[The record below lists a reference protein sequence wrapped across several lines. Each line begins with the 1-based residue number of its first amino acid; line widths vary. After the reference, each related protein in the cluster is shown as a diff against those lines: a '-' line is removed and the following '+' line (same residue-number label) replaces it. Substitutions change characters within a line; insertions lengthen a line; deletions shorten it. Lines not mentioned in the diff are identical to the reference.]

1 MRIIE
6 ITENKVDKMSTLAE
20 EMLTIGGKL
29 MSCIEQLSDESY
41 GERRRE
47 YHDEDDYRMG
57 ERRSMRGR
65 YSRY

>member
-6 ITENKVDKMSTLAE
+6 ITENKVDKMSSLVE
-20 EMLTIGGKL
+20 EMLSIGGKL
-29 MSCIEQLSDESY
+29 MTCIEHLDESY

-47 YHDEDDYRMG
+47 YPEDDEYRMG
-57 ERRSMRGR
+57 ERRGMRGR